1 MSIKDF
7 IKATEFP
14 CGLQNIGKE
23 PLKSNIV
30 TKLLM
35 PTQVKQTSIC
45 RE

>member
-14 CGLQNIGKE
+14 CGLQNVGKE

-30 TKLLM
+30 TKLLTT
-35 PTQVKQTSIC
+35 TQVKQTGIG